1 MWTTRLTAVAVGA
14 IPMALGTIPASSNAA
29 TIEVPTDYPTIQAAM
44 DAATDGDTV
53 RVLPG
58 TYTEN
63 IDFGGKAIIL
73 ESASGPEVTI
83 IDGSGADAVVTFD
96 DSETETSVIRGFTI
110 QNGWHVS
117 GGGGI
122 RCVVASP
129 TIEDNVIVRNR
140 SRTGGGIYGL
150 VSSPTIRR
158 NVIDSNTADGYN
170 NGGGGIGLTQNSPAL
185 VEDNVISNN
194 TVTNFYAF
202 GGGLLCKEGSNATAR
217 GNTIRGNRVLH
228 DGGAGI
234 GSWNS
239 AVEIVGNFI
248 HNNSGV
254 GGGGGVSILGG
265 ESSVREN
272 IIVRNQARL
281 GAGLKVTDSPG
292 IIEGNTFVEN
302 ESTYLP
308 LGSTIASISPTTSPV
323 TARNIVVRSVGG
335 YGIDCG
341 VNHQVTCNL
350 LFDNDLGPFRDCEG
364 QGLFGNFE
372 ADPRFCD
379 AASDD
384 FTLAADSPGLPGNH
398 PEGIE
403 CGLIGALTEGCPA
416 VPVKQISWGRIKAR
430 FAQ

>member
-14 IPMALGTIPASSNAA
+14 VSVAGVIPAYAA
-29 TIEVPTDYPTIQAAM
+29 SIEVPTDYPTIQAAM

-63 IDFGGKAIIL
+63 IDFGGKGIIL

-140 SRTGGGIYGL
+140 SRTSGGIYGL
-150 VSSPTIRR
+150 VSAPTIRR

-202 GGGLLCKEGSNATAR
+202 GGGILCHAGSDATVR
-217 GNTIRGNRVLH
+217 GNTIHGNRVLH

-234 GSWNS
+234 GSWN
-239 AVEIVGNFI
+239 ATVEIVGNLI
-248 HNNSGV
+248 HNNSAYAE
-254 GGGGGVSILGG
+254 GGGVYVLFGK
-265 ESSVREN
+265 SSVRDN
-272 IIVRNQARL
+272 TIFRNRAL
-281 GAGLKVTDSPG
+281 FGAGVHVVEAPG
-292 IIEGNTFVEN
+292 VIEGNTFVEN
-302 ESTYLP
+302 ASTHSSV
-308 LGSTIASISPTTSPV
+308 GSTIRSTSYVSPL
-323 TARNIVVRSVGG
+323 TARNIVVRSIGG

-341 VNHQVTCNL
+341 LAHQVTCNL
-350 LFDNDLGPFRDCEG
+350 LLANDLGAFKDCEE
-364 QGLFGNFE
+364 QELFGNFE
-372 ADPRFCD
+372 ADPKFCD
-379 AASDD
+379 AATDD
-384 FTLAADSPGLPGNH
+384 FTLAADSPCLPGNH

-403 CGLIGALTEGCPA
+403 CGLIGALNEGCPA
-416 VPVKQISWGRIKAR
+416 VPVSSVSWGRIKAR